1 MIRKYIHSYPTPY
14 YVEVGYYKRDIPITD
29 QEAILLAKE
38 TGRKKLAEHDIFP
51 FESFKEFISRIIKEE
66 K

>member
-14 YVEVGYYKRDIPITD
+14 YVEVGYYKRDIPLTES
-29 QEAILLAKE
+29 EAIELAKE
-38 TGRKKLAEHDIFP
+38 TGRKKLAEYSLTH
-51 FESFKEFISRIIKEE
+51 ESFKEFISRIIKEE